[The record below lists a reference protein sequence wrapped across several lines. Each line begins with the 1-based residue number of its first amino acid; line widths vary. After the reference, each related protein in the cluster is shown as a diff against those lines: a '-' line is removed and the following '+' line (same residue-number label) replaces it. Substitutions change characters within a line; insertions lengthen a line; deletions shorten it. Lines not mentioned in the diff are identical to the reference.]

1 MGTAPPWLVTLYMGT
16 MRFSFTR
23 FKDHTAD
30 KLYAF
35 SNWLS
40 RQSAPVQRVGL
51 GTLRGA
57 FWLFYYAPAS
67 HMRKTANA
75 LQAVVGRESAKSIYR
90 DFVNGVLLFVQRIEM
105 LSNGEKQAIDDLLK
119 IPQQDRLD
127 AIIQQDGGALLA
139 LPHCHGA
146 LPMVRGLA
154 ARYDVLMLI
163 REPKK
168 ESRAKAQRRYFANMG
183 CEILDVRRS
192 NEAIVARTVLKALRS
207 GKLVIG
213 TVDRIKLPPPE
224 DEPVSKERDN
234 VRAIAFDTP
243 VGVPGWP
250 ARFAAKCKVPILPV
264 MVEQTSTDIILHL
277 GEPIVATDVRE
288 TTQQWLSALEQFFIR
303 FPGQWI
309 FVYDKHWSRVL
320 RSRLKKQPE

>member
-1 MGTAPPWLVTLYMGT
+1 

-30 KLYAF
+30 KLYAV

-40 RQSAPVQRVGL
+40 RQSAPVQNVGY
-51 GTLRGA
+51 GILRGA
-57 FWLFYYAPAS
+57 FWLIYYVPAS
-67 HMRKTANA
+67 HMRKTAIA
-75 LQAVVGRESAKSIYR
+75 LHAAVGHASPKIIYR
-90 DFVNGVLLFVQRIEM
+90 DFVGGVLLFAQRIEM
-105 LSNGEKQAIDDLLK
+105 LSNGNTQAIDKLLK
-119 IPQQDRLD
+119 IPQQRQLD
-127 AIIQQDGGALLA
+127 DIIKQHGGALLA

-146 LPMVRGLA
+146 LLMVRGLA

-168 ESRAKAQRRYFANMG
+168 DSRAQAQRRYFANMG
-183 CEILDVRRS
+183 CEVLDVRRN
-192 NEAIVARTVLKALRS
+192 NEAIVARTVLKALRN

-213 TVDRIKLPPPE
+213 TVDRIKQPPPE
-224 DEPVSKERDN
+224 AEPVSKERDN
-234 VRAIAFDTP
+234 VRAFAFGMP

-264 MVEQTSTDIILHL
+264 MVEQTKADIILHL
-277 GEPIVATDVRE
+277 GEPIVASDVLA
-288 TTQQWLSALEQFFIR
+288 TTQKWLSALEQFFIR

-320 RSRLKKQPE
+320 RSRFKSSAQ

>member
-1 MGTAPPWLVTLYMGT
+1 

-30 KLYAF
+30 KAYAV

-40 RQSAPVQRVGL
+40 RQSTPVQNVGY
-51 GTLRGA
+51 GILRGA
-57 FWLFYYAPAS
+57 FWLIYYVPAS
-67 HMRKTANA
+67 HMRKTAIA
-75 LQAVVGRESAKSIYR
+75 LQAAVGHATPKIIYR
-90 DFVNGVLLFVQRIEM
+90 DFVAGVLLFAQRIEM
-105 LSNGEKQAIDDLLK
+105 LSNGNTQAIDRLLR

-127 AIIQQDGGALLA
+127 DIIKQHGGALLA

-146 LPMVRGLA
+146 LLMVRGLA

-168 ESRAKAQRRYFANMG
+168 DSRAQAQRRYFANMG
-183 CEILDVRRS
+183 CEVLDVRRN
-192 NEAIVARTVLKALRS
+192 NEAIVARTVLKALRN

-213 TVDRIKLPPPE
+213 TVDRIKQPPPE
-224 DEPVSKERDN
+224 DEPISKERDN
-234 VRAIAFDTP
+234 VRAIAFGVP

-264 MVEQTSTDIILHL
+264 MVEQTKTDIILHL
-277 GEPIVATDVRE
+277 GEPIVASDVLA
-288 TTQQWLSALEQFFIR
+288 TTQKWLSALEQFFIR

-320 RSRLKKQPE
+320 RSRIKSSVQ

>member
-1 MGTAPPWLVTLYMGT
+1 

-40 RQSAPVQRVGL
+40 RQPGPVQKIGL
-51 GTLRGA
+51 GTLKGA
-57 FWLFYYAPAS
+57 FWLLYYVPAS
-67 HMRKTANA
+67 HMRKTAVA
-75 LQAVVGRESAKSIYR
+75 LQAVVGRESPKTIYR

-105 LSNGEKQAIDDLLK
+105 LSNGQKQAIDDLLH
-119 IPQQDRLD
+119 IPDQERLD
-127 AIIQQDGGALLA
+127 AIIRQNGGALLA

-168 ESRAKAQRRYFANMG
+168 EARAKAQRRYFANMG
-183 CEILDVRRS
+183 CEVLDVRRS

-213 TVDRIKLPPPE
+213 TVDRIRSAPPE
-224 DEPVSKERDN
+224 GEPISKEQDN
-234 VRAIAFDTP
+234 VRATAFDAP

-264 MVEQTSTDIILHL
+264 MVEQTGTSIILHL
-277 GEPIVATDVRE
+277 GQPIVATDVLE
-288 TTQQWLSALEQFFIR
+288 TTQLWLSALEQFFKR

-309 FVYDKHWSRVL
+309 FVYDKHWSRLL
-320 RSRLKKQPE
+320 RSRLKRQTG